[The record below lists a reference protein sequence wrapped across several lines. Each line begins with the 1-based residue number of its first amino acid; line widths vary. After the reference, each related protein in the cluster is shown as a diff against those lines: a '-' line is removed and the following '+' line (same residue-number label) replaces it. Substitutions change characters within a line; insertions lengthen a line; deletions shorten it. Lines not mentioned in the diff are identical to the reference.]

1 MKNLKKITAL
11 GLSAAMVMSMVPA
24 TLASADEETGKVYYL
39 NFKPE
44 QATQWEDLAAKYT
57 DETGVQVDVVTAA
70 SGTYESTLKSEMAKA
85 EAPTLFQ
92 VNGPVGLATWKDY
105 CYDLKDSEVYKHLKS
120 DDFALKTDDGSVQGI
135 AYVIE
140 TYGLIYNKKLLNDYM
155 ATDGAVISS
164 VDELNNFETL
174 KAVADD
180 IQAKKDDLGIEGAFA
195 STGFDSSS
203 DWRFK
208 THLANLP
215 IYYEYKADGINS
227 TDAIKGTYLDNYKQ
241 IFDLYITDS
250 TCEPTVLSSKTGED
264 AASEFALGE
273 AVFYQNGTWAYND
286 IKDNEVADEDLGMLP
301 IYIGVE
307 GEENQ
312 GLCTGSENYW
322 CVNNK
327 ASEADIQATLDF
339 MNWVISSDEGRT
351 SLSQDMG
358 FVTPFDTFT
367 EEYQAQNP
375 LVTAANEYIDAGK
388 ESVAW
393 CFTTMPSENWKNGV
407 GSALLE
413 YAQGTGDWDAVK
425 TAFVDGWATE
435 YAEQNEGAVED
446 ATEAASEADTE
457 AASEADTEAASE
469 ADTEA
474 AETET
479 ETATEAA

>member
-120 DDFALKTDDGSVQGI
+120 DDFALKNDDGSVQGI

-367 EEYQAQNP
+367 EEYQAQNQ

-435 YAEQNEGAVED
+435 YAEQNEGAAED